1 MRMNLC
7 GHGLLFPVRIAL
19 NAVMDLEL
27 LRRFALG
34 DCVAAE
40 REAVARWL
48 DEDPTRQSLI
58 EAVRR
63 LVRNPAAWTQEFD
76 CGHPW
81 AGFARALR
89 AVGPRDGAVRLR
101 LAPKSARVLTV
112 AGASRGSAWR
122 RAGVW
127 VLATAAAVALGVRM
141 AWRPLAQVWS
151 DVPHAAATRGLTA
164 PRGARAALTL
174 SDGTRV
180 ELAAGSRLWYPASF
194 DDSIR
199 AVSLDGEAYF
209 AVRHDVAHPFE
220 VRTRGGVVRDLG
232 TAFVVRQYRE
242 DAGFEVV
249 VTEGRIAVRA
259 RAQDAA
265 AARDIDAG
273 HLVRIDTV
281 GHTEVRTVD
290 PASYLAWMHGRL
302 VFDDVPLQQVLEE
315 LSRWYDADVRVA
327 DTTLATRRFTG
338 VFSDEPLDSVLS
350 ALAPPM
356 HVRVQRHGR
365 TIVVSRLPDL
375 R

>member
-1 MRMNLC
+1 MNPC
-7 GHGLLFPVRIAL
+7 SHGLLFPLRIAP

-27 LRRFALG
+27 LRRFVLG
-34 DCVAAE
+34 DCDAAG
-40 REAVARWL
+40 RETVARWL
-48 DEDPTRQSLI
+48 DADPARQSLV
-58 EAVRR
+58 EAVRGIA
-63 LVRNPAAWTQEFD
+63 RNPAAWTQEFD
-76 CGHPW
+76 PGHPW
-81 AGFARALR
+81 AGFART
-89 AVGPRDGAVRLR
+89 VGASGARDRIVRLR
-101 LAPKSARVLTV
+101 RTPEPARVLTI

-122 RAGVW
+122 RVAVW

-151 DVPHAAATRGLTA
+151 EAPHAVAMRGLTA

-180 ELAAGSRLWYPASF
+180 ELAAGSRFWYPASF

-209 AVRHDVAHPFE
+209 AVRHDAAHPFE
-220 VRTRGGVVRDLG
+220 VRTRGGVVRDVG

-242 DAGFEVV
+242 DASFEVV
-249 VTEGRIAVRA
+249 VTEGRIAVHA

-265 AARDIDAG
+265 SARAIDAG
-273 HLVRIDTV
+273 HLARIDSV

-365 TIVVSRLPDL
+365 TIVVSRLPGL